1 MCILSGWQPLPIE
14 ELREKAFTKF
24 AIRLETV
31 QLLYVGAGWLFFDGI
46 VSALFLLTSCRYSF
60 Y

>member
-1 MCILSGWQPLPIE
+1 MCILCGWQPLPIE

-31 QLLYVGAGWLFFDGI
+31 QLLYVGAGLLCLFELYRRC
-46 VSALFLLTSCRYSF
+46 SY
-60 Y
+60 